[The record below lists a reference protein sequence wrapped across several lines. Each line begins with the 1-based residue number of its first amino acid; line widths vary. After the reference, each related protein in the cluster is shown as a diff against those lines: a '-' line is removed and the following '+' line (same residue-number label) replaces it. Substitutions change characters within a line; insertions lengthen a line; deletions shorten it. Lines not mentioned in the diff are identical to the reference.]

1 MLARGNGENA
11 VKTLRN
17 SLIAL
22 LVLAVIVYRAHRWLI
37 ARVLR
42 LTPPKYRVA
51 VEHGLRIPMRDGL
64 TLAAD
69 HYAPKAAGQFPTIL
83 IRSPYGRTARAGS
96 FGLLLGF
103 FGHRFAERGYH
114 VLIQDTRGRFD
125 SQGVFNPYFNESD
138 DGHATLEWLCSQPW
152 SNGVIGLWGGSYLGI
167 VQWVIAADSPAV
179 KAIMPAITST
189 QLQKIVYP
197 DGALDLGLALRW
209 MTIFNRLDQARTNPL
224 KSLLLLWD
232 VEKTIQPALLHLPM
246 VEADTIALGSK
257 VDFFHD
263 WIQHSDMSDD
273 LWRENVEKI
282 KLKQV
287 TQPTYLMS
295 GWYDFFL
302 RGTLDDYA
310 TLRDLGRR
318 PYLTIG
324 PWHHF
329 GAITSMADLREGL
342 VWFDAHLYDDRS
354 RLREKPVRIF
364 VMGANEWRDMDSF
377 PPPSTETRYYL
388 QAASMLATE
397 PAHALAEPT
406 HYTYDPS
413 DPTPAVGGAI
423 FSILGGRRDNRALE
437 ARSDVRTYTTSPLR
451 EAVEIIGRVRLEL
464 YAQSS
469 LEYTDFFGRLCDV
482 HPDER
487 SFNICEG
494 LFRVEPGKVAK
505 QPDGS
510 MCVEIDMWATAHRFQ
525 PGHSIRLQVSS
536 GAHPHWSRNL
546 GTGEYFGTCTTC
558 KVAEQTIYHDR
569 LHPSALVLPVIK

>member
-1 MLARGNGENA
+1 MKSFR
-11 VKTLRN
+11 KW
-17 SLIAL
+17 LIAL
-22 LVLAVIVYRAHRWLI
+22 LVLTVVAYRAHRWLI

-42 LTPPKYRVA
+42 LTPPKYRVR
-51 VEHGLRIPMRDGL
+51 VERGLRIPMRDAL

-69 HYAPKAAGQFPTIL
+69 HYAPTAPGQYPTIL
-83 IRSPYGRTARAGS
+83 IRSPYGRNARAGS
-96 FGLLLGF
+96 FGLLLSF
-103 FGHRFAERGYH
+103 IGHRFAERGYH

-125 SQGVFNPYFNESD
+125 SQGVFNPYFSEAD

-189 QLQKIVYP
+189 QLHKIVYP
-197 DGALDLGLALRW
+197 DGVLDLGLALRW
-209 MTIFNRLDQARTNPL
+209 MTIFHTLDQVRANPL
-224 KSLLLLWD
+224 KWLSLLWD
-232 VEKTIQPALLHLPM
+232 VEKIIAPALLHLP
-246 VEADTIALGSK
+246 VAEADKVALGSN
-257 VDFFHD
+257 VNFFHQ
-263 WIQHSDMSDD
+263 WIEHSDITSE
-273 LWRENVEKI
+273 LWRENLEKI
-282 KLKQV
+282 KLAQV
-287 TQPTYLMS
+287 TQPTHLMS

-310 TLRDLGRR
+310 TLRENGRN

-329 GAITSMADLREGL
+329 AAIMSLDDLREGL
-342 VWFDAHLYDDRS
+342 IWFDAHLYGDRS
-354 RLREKPVRIF
+354 RLRKKPVRIY
-364 VMGANEWRDMDSF
+364 VMGANAWRDFDSF
-377 PPPSTETRYYL
+377 PPPSTKTRYYL

-397 PAHALAEPT
+397 PAHASAEPT

-423 FSILGGRRDNRALE
+423 FSITGGRRDNRALE
-437 ARSDVRTYTTSPLR
+437 ARSDVRTFTTSPLR
-451 EAVEIIGRVRLEL
+451 EPLEIIGRVRLEL

-482 HPDER
+482 HPDGR
-487 SFNICEG
+487 SYNVCEG

-505 QPDGS
+505 QADGS
-510 MCVEIDMWATAHRFQ
+510 MCIEIDMWATAHRFL

-536 GAHPHWSRNL
+536 GAHPHWCRNL
-546 GTGEYFGTCTTC
+546 GTGEYFGTCTTY

-569 LHPSALVLPVIK
+569 LHPSALVLPVVT